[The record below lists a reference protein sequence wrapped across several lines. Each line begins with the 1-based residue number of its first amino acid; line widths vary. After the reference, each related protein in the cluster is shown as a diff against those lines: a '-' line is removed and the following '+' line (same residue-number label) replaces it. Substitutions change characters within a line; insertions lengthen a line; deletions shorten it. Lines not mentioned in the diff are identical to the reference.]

1 MQSVKAKKPTGRALR
16 DQLIRRSSMNIR
28 AAFDWTGALS
38 GLILEIRGDLAEI
51 PSLKNSKI
59 PGTNF
64 INPLTVARLKA
75 LGSLFTAAW
84 FDEFATADRK
94 LALPA
99 TFGKEELFAV
109 LICGKRGRRF
119 DTDNAFAA
127 IRDWCEPPAKLNRKH
142 TRGWGVGIVADD
154 SQISG
159 LAINETDL
167 GYSTGRTIFILA
179 RLADARPGL
188 AAFVASEF
196 MRIEGAAARP
206 RKKGEK

>member
-1 MQSVKAKKPTGRALR
+1 MQSVKAKKPMARLC
-16 DQLIRRSSMNIR
+16 DEMIRRSSMKIQ

-38 GLILEIRGDLAEI
+38 GLILEIRGDLAAI

-64 INPLTVARLKA
+64 INPLTLARLKA

-84 FDEFATADRK
+84 FEEFATADHK

-99 TFGKEELFAV
+99 TFGKEELFAI
-109 LICGKRGRRF
+109 LICGKRPRRF

-142 TRGWGVGIVADD
+142 ARGWGVGIVADD

-167 GYSTGRTIFILA
+167 GCSTGRTIFILA
-179 RLADARPGL
+179 RLADVRPSL
-188 AAFVASEF
+188 AAFVATEF
-196 MRIEGAAARP
+196 MRVEGAAAKP
-206 RKKGEK
+206 RANGEK